1 MPFSIFILTSM
12 SIPMFF
18 AKRKKE
24 MEAMRQ
30 KLQAAQDFIDA
41 VNTNNAVIEF
51 EPDGTILD
59 ANDAF
64 LAIVGY
70 HKQEIVGKHHR
81 MFCTQDYINS
91 PDYKNFWS
99 NLKSGQFKAG
109 SFQRVTK
116 QGEKVWLRA
125 TYFPVSHDNQV
136 YKVVKFA
143 QDVTVATLQRMEQEA
158 ILSALDKSLAVI
170 EFTPTGE
177 ILNANENFLRTV
189 GYSLDEIRGKH
200 HRILCND
207 DFYRSQP
214 HFWDD
219 LAKGQFSAGK
229 FERVSH
235 SGQRI
240 FLEATYNPIFND
252 AGRVKRVI
260 KFASDITAQVEH
272 DEAVREASQ
281 VAYETSART
290 VDVSKECSGMLKNS
304 VQISASIS
312 EKISNATN
320 LIRQLHDKS
329 GDISD
334 IVNTISSI
342 AEQTN
347 LLALNAAI
355 EAARAGEHGRGFA
368 VVADEVRG
376 LAARTNSSTI
386 EIEELVKANEGL
398 TENSMKVMNDIQE
411 QAESAG
417 TQINKAAEVIEEIS
431 EGAENVTQT
440 VATLADKRN
449 R

>member
-1 MPFSIFILTSM
+1 
-12 SIPMFF
+12 MFF
-18 AKRKKE
+18 AKQKKQ
-24 MEAMRQ
+24 MDDMRQ
-30 KLQAAQDFIDA
+30 KLQSAQDFIDA
-41 VNTNNAVIEF
+41 VNANNAVIEF

-64 LAIVGY
+64 LAVVGY
-70 HKQEIVGKHHR
+70 QKQEIVGKHHR
-81 MFCTQDYINS
+81 MFCTQDYINN
-91 PDYKNFWS
+91 PDYKNFWA
-99 NLKSGQFKAG
+99 NLKNGQFKSG

-116 QGEKVWLRA
+116 HGEKVWLRA

-143 QDVTVATLQRMEQEA
+143 QDVTAATLQRIEQEA
-158 ILSALDKSLAVI
+158 VLSALDKSLAVI
-170 EFTPTGE
+170 EFTPSGE
-177 ILNANENFLRTV
+177 ILKANENFLKTV
-189 GYSLDEIRGKH
+189 GYDLHEIRGKH
-200 HRILCND
+200 HRIFCND
-207 DFYRSQP
+207 DFYRDNP

-219 LAKGQFSAGK
+219 LAKGQFNAGK
-229 FERVSH
+229 FERVNR
-235 SGQRI
+235 SGQRV
-240 FLEATYNPIFND
+240 FLEATYNPIFD
-252 AGRVKRVI
+252 EAGRVERVI
-260 KFASDITAQVEH
+260 KFASDITTQVEH

-281 VAYETSART
+281 VAYETSGRT
-290 VDVSKECSGMLKNS
+290 VDVSKECSGMLKDS
-304 VQISASIS
+304 VLISASIS
-312 EKISNATN
+312 DKISNATD

-342 AEQTN
+342 SEQTN

-398 TENSMKVMNDIQE
+398 TENSMKVMSDIQE

-417 TQINKAAEVIEEIS
+417 TQINNAAEVVEEIR
-431 EGAENVTQT
+431 EGAENVSQT
-440 VATLADKRN
+440 VATLADTRN
-449 R
+449 S